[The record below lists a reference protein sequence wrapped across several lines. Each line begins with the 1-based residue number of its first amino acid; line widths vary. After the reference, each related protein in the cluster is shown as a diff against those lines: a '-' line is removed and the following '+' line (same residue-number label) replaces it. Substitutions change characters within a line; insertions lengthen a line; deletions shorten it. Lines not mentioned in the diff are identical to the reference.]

1 MPIFK
6 WEGKTLKG
14 QIKKGEFDGAD
25 EAAVRVQLRQQNI
38 IPTKIVS
45 KGKEIKFSLPF
56 GKKVKQRSIAIFT
69 RQLATMIDAGL
80 PLVQSLEILSAQ
92 QDHKLFKNIIREI
105 REDVEGGS
113 TFAGALKKHPATFDD
128 LYTNLV
134 VAGEEGGILDNILT
148 RLANYIEKA
157 EALKKKVKSAL
168 VYPSTIVGVA
178 VIVVAI
184 LMIFVI
190 PVFEQM
196 FSSAGQT
203 LPLPTLIVI
212 TTSKI
217 IKKYVV
223 VIVPVFIFLGFLLR
237 KYHQTENGK
246 ALIDRLLL
254 KLPVFGPLFQKIA
267 VARFSR
273 TLGTLVSSGVPILDG
288 LTIVSKTSGNR
299 TIETAI
305 LNARASIREGE
316 TIAEPLGRSGM
327 FPPMVIQMIS
337 VGESTGALDSMLSK
351 IADFYEEEVDVAV
364 ANLTS
369 LLEPFLMVFLGV
381 VIGGVVISMYLPI
394 FNMASEVGSLFSL
407 RVHIPSRSPCL
418 PQPSTGSHPV
428 CEAGSQETFWI
439 G

>member
-394 FNMASEVGSLFSL
+394 FNMASAVG
-407 RVHIPSRSPCL
+407 
-418 PQPSTGSHPV
+418 
-428 CEAGSQETFWI
+428 
-439 G
+439 

>member
-1 MPIFK
+1 MPIYK
-6 WEGKTLKG
+6 WEGKTAKG
-14 QIKKGEFDGAD
+14 AIKKGEMEGPN
-25 EAAVRVQLRQQNI
+25 EAAIRIHLRQQNI
-38 IPTKIVS
+38 VPTKISS
-45 KGKEIKFSLPF
+45 KGKEITFSLPF
-56 GKKVKQRSIAIFT
+56 KKKVKQRSVAIFT

-92 QDHKLFKNIIREI
+92 QEEKIFKNIIREI

-113 TFAGALKKHPATFDD
+113 TFAGALKKHPVTFNE

-134 VAGEEGGILDNILT
+134 VAGEEGGILDTILT
-148 RLANYIEKA
+148 RLANYIEKS

-168 VYPSTIVGVA
+168 IYPATIVGVA

-190 PVFEQM
+190 PVFENL
-196 FSSAGQT
+196 FKSSGQA
-203 LPLPTLIVI
+203 LPLPTLIVVTI
-212 TTSKI
+212 SKL

-223 VIVPVFIFLGFLLR
+223 IFIPAMILLIFLFR
-237 KYHQTENGK
+237 KYYQTEKGK
-246 ALIDRLLL
+246 VVVDRLLL
-254 KLPVFGPLFQKIA
+254 KIPVFGPLLRKVA

-288 LTIVSKTSGNR
+288 LTIVSRTSGNK

-316 TIAEPLGRSGM
+316 TIAEPLNRSGI

-351 IADFYEEEVDVAV
+351 IADFYEEEVDIAV

-394 FNMASEVGSLFSL
+394 FSMAS
-407 RVHIPSRSPCL
+407 
-418 PQPSTGSHPV
+418 
-428 CEAGSQETFWI
+428 AI

>member
-1 MPIFK
+1 MPIYK
-6 WEGKTLKG
+6 WEGKTAKG
-14 QIKKGEFDGAD
+14 AIKKGEMEAPN
-25 EAAVRVQLRQQNI
+25 EAAIRIHLRQQNI
-38 IPTKIVS
+38 VPIKVVS
-45 KGKEIKFSLPF
+45 KGKEFKISLPF
-56 GKKVKQRSIAIFT
+56 KRKVNQRSIAIFT

-80 PLVQSLEILSAQ
+80 PLVQSLEILSLQ
-92 QDHKLFKNIIREI
+92 QEGKVFKNIIREI

-113 TFAGALKKHPATFDD
+113 TFAGALKKHPATFND

-134 VAGEEGGILDNILT
+134 VAGEEGGILDTILT
-148 RLANYIEKA
+148 RLANYIEKS

-168 VYPSTIVGVA
+168 IYPATIVGVA

-190 PVFEQM
+190 PVFETL
-196 FSSAGQT
+196 FKSAGQN
-203 LPLPTLIVI
+203 LPLPTLIVM
-212 TTSKI
+212 TLSKL
-217 IKKYVV
+217 IKKYV
-223 VIVPVFIFLGFLLR
+223 IILIPALILLFYIAR
-237 KYHQTENGK
+237 KYYQTQNGR
-246 ALIDRLLL
+246 AVIDRLLL
-254 KLPVFGPLFQKIA
+254 KLPVFGPLLRKIA

-288 LTIVSKTSGNR
+288 LTIVSRTSGNK

-316 TIAEPLGRSGM
+316 TIAEPLNRSKI

-337 VGESTGALDSMLSK
+337 VGESTGALDNMLSK
-351 IADFYEEEVDVAV
+351 IAEFYEEEVDIAV

-394 FNMASEVGSLFSL
+394 FQMASAVG
-407 RVHIPSRSPCL
+407 
-418 PQPSTGSHPV
+418 
-428 CEAGSQETFWI
+428 
-439 G
+439 

>member
-14 QIKKGEFDGAD
+14 QIKKGEYEGAD
-25 EAAVRVQLRQQNI
+25 QAAVRVYLRQQNV

-56 GKKVKQRSIAIFT
+56 GHKVNQRSIAIFT

-80 PLVQSLEILSAQ
+80 PLVQSLEILSSQ
-92 QDHKLFKNIIREI
+92 QEHKLFKNIIREI

-212 TTSKI
+212 TMSKI

-223 VIVPVFIFLGFLLR
+223 IIVPVFIFLGFLLR

-246 ALIDRLLL
+246 AVIDRLLL
-254 KLPVFGPLFQKIA
+254 KLPVFGSLFQKIS

-288 LTIVSKTSGNR
+288 LTIVSKTSGNK

-351 IADFYEEEVDVAV
+351 IAEFYEEEVDMAV

-369 LLEPFLMVFLGV
+369 LMEPFLMMFLGV

-394 FNMASEVGSLFSL
+394 FQMASAVG
-407 RVHIPSRSPCL
+407 
-418 PQPSTGSHPV
+418 
-428 CEAGSQETFWI
+428 
-439 G
+439 

>member
-1 MPIFK
+1 MPIYK
-6 WEGKTLKG
+6 WEGKTAKG
-14 QIKKGEFDGAD
+14 AIKKGEMEAPN
-25 EAAVRVQLRQQNI
+25 EAAIRIHLRQQNI
-38 IPTKIVS
+38 VPTKIVS
-45 KGKEIKFSLPF
+45 KGKRDQFSLPF
-56 GKKVKQRSIAIFT
+56 KKKVKQRSVAIFT

-92 QDHKLFKNIIREI
+92 QENKVFKNIIREI

-113 TFAGALKKHPATFDD
+113 TFAGALKKHPVTFNE

-148 RLANYIEKA
+148 RLANYIEKS

-168 VYPSTIVGVA
+168 IYPATIVGVA

-190 PVFEQM
+190 PVFENM
-196 FSSAGQT
+196 FKSAGQT
-203 LPLPTLIVI
+203 LPLPTLIVV
-212 TTSKI
+212 TFSKI
-217 IKKYVV
+217 DQKICRHFY
-223 VIVPVFIFLGFLLR
+223 PCDDPLIFLFR
-237 KYHQTENGK
+237 KYYQTENGK
-246 ALIDRLLL
+246 AVVDRLLL
-254 KLPVFGPLFQKIA
+254 KLPVFGSLFKKIA

-288 LTIVSKTSGNR
+288 LSIVSRTSGNK

-316 TIAEPLGRSGM
+316 TIAEPLSRSGI

-351 IADFYEEEVDVAV
+351 IADFYEEEVDIAV

-394 FNMASEVGSLFSL
+394 FSMAS
-407 RVHIPSRSPCL
+407 
-418 PQPSTGSHPV
+418 
-428 CEAGSQETFWI
+428 AI

>member
-6 WEGKTLKG
+6 WEGKTGKG
-14 QIKKGEFDGAD
+14 AIKKGEMEAPN
-25 EAAVRVQLRQQNI
+25 EAAIRIHLRQQNI

-45 KGKEIKFSLPF
+45 KGKEFKINLPF
-56 GKKVKQRSIAIFT
+56 FKRKVNQRSIAIFT

-80 PLVQSLEILSAQ
+80 PLVQSLEILSQ
-92 QDHKLFKNIIREI
+92 QQESKAFKNIIRVI

-113 TFAGALKKHPATFDD
+113 TFAGALKKHPATFSD

-134 VAGEEGGILDNILT
+134 VAGEEGGILDNILN
-148 RLANYIEKA
+148 RLANYIEKS

-168 VYPSTIVGVA
+168 IYPATIVGVA
-178 VIVVAI
+178 VIVVGI

-190 PVFEQM
+190 PVFETM
-196 FSSAGQT
+196 FKSSGQN
-203 LPLPTLIVI
+203 LPLPTLIVV
-212 TTSKI
+212 TLSKM

-223 VIVPVFIFLGFLLR
+223 IFIPSMVLLFFLLR
-237 KYHQTENGK
+237 KYYQTQNGR
-246 ALIDRLLL
+246 AVLDRLLL
-254 KLPVFGPLFQKIA
+254 KLPVFGSLFKKIA

-288 LTIVSKTSGNR
+288 LTIVSRTSGNR
-299 TIETAI
+299 VIETAI
-305 LNARASIREGE
+305 LSARASIREGE
-316 TIAEPLGRSGM
+316 TIAEPLSRSGI

-351 IADFYEEEVDVAV
+351 IADFYEEEVDIAV
-364 ANLTS
+364 VNLTS
-369 LLEPFLMVFLGV
+369 LLEPFLMVFLGI

-394 FNMASEVGSLFSL
+394 FNMAS
-407 RVHIPSRSPCL
+407 
-418 PQPSTGSHPV
+418 
-428 CEAGSQETFWI
+428 AI

>member
-1 MPIFK
+1 MPIYK
-6 WEGKTLKG
+6 WEGKTGKG
-14 QIKKGEFDGAD
+14 AIKKGEMEGPN
-25 EAAVRVQLRQQNI
+25 EAAIRIHLRQQNI
-38 IPTKIVS
+38 VPTKIS
-45 KGKEIKFSLPF
+45 TKGKEITFSLPF
-56 GKKVKQRSIAIFT
+56 KKKVKQRSVAIFT

-92 QDHKLFKNIIREI
+92 QEENVFKNIIREI

-113 TFAGALKKHPATFDD
+113 TFAGALKKHPVTFNE

-134 VAGEEGGILDNILT
+134 VAGEEGGILDTILT
-148 RLANYIEKA
+148 RLANYIEKS

-168 VYPSTIVGVA
+168 IYPATIVGVA

-190 PVFEQM
+190 PVFENL
-196 FSSAGQT
+196 FKSSGQT
-203 LPLPTLIVI
+203 LPLPTLVVV
-212 TTSKI
+212 TLSKL

-223 VIVPVFIFLGFLLR
+223 IFIPAMILLIFLFR
-237 KYHQTENGK
+237 KYYQTQNGK
-246 ALIDRLLL
+246 AVVDRLLL
-254 KLPVFGPLFQKIA
+254 KIPVFGSLLRKVA

-288 LTIVSKTSGNR
+288 LIIVSRTSGNK
-299 TIETAI
+299 TIEMAI

-316 TIAEPLGRSGM
+316 TISEPLGRSGI

-351 IADFYEEEVDVAV
+351 IADFYEEEVDIAV

-369 LLEPFLMVFLGV
+369 LLEPFLMIFLGV

-394 FNMASEVGSLFSL
+394 FSMAS
-407 RVHIPSRSPCL
+407 
-418 PQPSTGSHPV
+418 
-428 CEAGSQETFWI
+428 AI

>member
-1 MPIFK
+1 MPTYK

-14 QIKKGEFDGAD
+14 QIKKGEM
-25 EAAVRVQLRQQNI
+25 EAATEQAIRIHLRQQNI
-38 IPTKIVS
+38 VPTKIAT
-45 KGKEIKFSLPF
+45 KGKEFKFAFPY
-56 GKKVKQRSIAIFT
+56 KRKVKQRSIAIFT

-80 PLVQSLEILSAQ
+80 PLVQSLEILATQ
-92 QDHKLFKNIIREI
+92 QDDKNFKTIIRQI

-113 TFAGALKKHPATFDD
+113 TFAGALKKHPATFNE
-128 LYTNLV
+128 LFTNLV

-148 RLANYIEKA
+148 RLAAYIEKA

-168 VYPSTIVGVA
+168 VYPTTIVGVA
-178 VIVVAI
+178 VVVVGI

-190 PVFEQM
+190 PVFETM
-196 FSSAGQT
+196 FKSAGQQ
-203 LPLPTLIVI
+203 LPLPTLITLSISKFIKSNILFVI
-212 TTSKI
+212 PALI
-217 IKKYVV
+217 
-223 VIVPVFIFLGFLLR
+223 VIFYLLR
-237 KYHQTENGK
+237 RWYRTDSGK
-246 ALIDRLLL
+246 FVMDRLLL
-254 KLPVFGPLFQKIA
+254 KSPVFGPLFQKIA

-288 LTIVSKTSGNR
+288 LAIVSRTAGNKV
-299 TIETAI
+299 IETAI

-316 TIAEPLGRSGM
+316 TIAEPLGRSSV

-369 LLEPFLMVFLGV
+369 LLEPLLMIFLGV

-394 FNMASEVGSLFSL
+394 FQMASAVG
-407 RVHIPSRSPCL
+407 
-418 PQPSTGSHPV
+418 
-428 CEAGSQETFWI
+428 
-439 G
+439 